1 MGGGEGKVGGMGKVA
16 GEGNLLEAHETEP
29 KRLVHAPSDPD
40 RITLLG
46 KVQVLRVTYHNPF
59 S

>member
-1 MGGGEGKVGGMGKVA
+1 MGGMGKVA